1 MSEEEEP
8 EDVPVPVPRRST
20 RENQNQKRNYLGD
33 WVFTAAGLQK
43 EPQTVE
49 EAMGSA
55 EKEWWKAATQK
66 EMESIC
72 SNDVWDLVELPNNR
86 RPVGCK
92 WVFKRKTKAN
102 GSIEQYKARLV
113 ARGFSQ
119 KQGLDTFS
127 PVGCLDSV
135 EWE

>member
-8 EDVPVPVPRRST
+8 EDVPVPVLRRST
-20 RENQNQKRNYLGD
+20 RENQKRNYLGD

-66 EMESIC
+66 EMESIYIY

-102 GSIEQYKARLV
+102 GSIERYKARLV
-113 ARGFSQ
+113 ARGFS
-119 KQGLDTFS
+119 
-127 PVGCLDSV
+127 
-135 EWE
+135 